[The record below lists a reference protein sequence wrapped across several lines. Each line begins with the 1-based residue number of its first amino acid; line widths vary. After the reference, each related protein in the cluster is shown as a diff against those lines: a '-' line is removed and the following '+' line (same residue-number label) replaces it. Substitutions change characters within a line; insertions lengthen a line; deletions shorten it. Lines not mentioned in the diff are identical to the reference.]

1 MTRLR
6 FVHAAD
12 LHLDSPFRGIR
23 AEAPPHVADTLHRAT
38 FDAYENIVSL
48 CLRER
53 VDALLVAGD
62 IYDGADRSLR
72 AQLRFIAGLNR
83 LDAAGIRTFVCH
95 GNHDPLDGW
104 EARLDL
110 PPGCV
115 RFDREVSREPVFP
128 DEPQRAAVYGVSY
141 PTREVRESMVPLFD
155 SAVATLPAGFNI
167 GLLHANVGSH
177 PEHDPY
183 APCSVADLAGTG
195 LDYWALGHVH
205 TRQVLR
211 DERPTV
217 AYPGN
222 PQGRNPRETGERGVY
237 LVEVGDYGTVSLDF
251 RPVDMVRWETLEL
264 DIAGLDTEQGLV
276 DAVNDAADVALE
288 SAEGRPVIA
297 RLTLTG
303 RGALHRSLRRGDT
316 LDTLITQLNDR
327 YPAAQQ
333 WFWCERINHETA
345 SLVDREQAS
354 QRQDFV
360 GDLARIGIELRESPD
375 DLAAL
380 RESLRPLYTNS
391 NARQYLGSAA
401 LPSDEELR
409 ELLVAAEEECLAGLV
424 ADEEPES

>member
-23 AEAPPHVADTLHRAT
+23 ADAPPHVADTLHRAT
-38 FDAYENIVSL
+38 FDAYDNIISL

-53 VDALLVAGD
+53 ADALLVAGD

-72 AQLRFIAGLNR
+72 AQLRFIDGLNR

-104 EARLDL
+104 EARLNL

-115 RFDREVSREPVFP
+115 RFGREVSREAVFP
-128 DEPQRAAVYGVSY
+128 DEPDRAAVYGVSY
-141 PTREVRESMVPLFD
+141 PTREVRESLVPLFD
-155 SAVATLPAGFNI
+155 AAVATLPAGFNI
-167 GLLHANVGSH
+167 GLLHANVGGN
-177 PEHDPY
+177 PDHDPY

-237 LVEVGDYGTVSLDF
+237 LAEVNDYGQLNLSF
-251 RPVDMVRWETLEL
+251 RPVDVVRWEYLEV
-264 DIAGLDTEQGLV
+264 DITGLETEQELL
-276 DAVNDAADVALE
+276 DAIDCSFASCANA
-288 SAEGRPVIA
+288 SGGRPVVL
-297 RLTLTG
+297 RLSLSG
-303 RGALHRSLRRGDT
+303 RGPLNRWIRGTGTVDQVQEQ
-316 LDTLITQLNDR
+316 IND
-327 YPAAQQ
+327 QHVHQ
-333 WFWCERINHETA
+333 SHWLWCERIQVNTG
-345 SLVDREQAS
+345 SPVDREQAA
-354 QRQDFV
+354 RREDFT
-360 GDLARIGIELRESPD
+360 GDLARLETSLRENTSA
-375 DLAAL
+375 LAEL
-380 RESLRPLYTNS
+380 RESLRTLYVSS
-391 NARQYLGSAA
+391 NAAPYLRTH
-401 LPSDEELR
+401 LPSNEELL
-409 ELLVAAEEECLAGLV
+409 ELLTAAEEECLSSLV
-424 ADEEPES
+424 REEDEE